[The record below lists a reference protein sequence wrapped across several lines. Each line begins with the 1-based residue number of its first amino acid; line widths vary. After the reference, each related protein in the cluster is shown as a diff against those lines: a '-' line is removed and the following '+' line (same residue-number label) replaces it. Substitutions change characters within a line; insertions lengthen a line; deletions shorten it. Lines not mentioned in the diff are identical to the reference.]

1 MGLFLLIGLCL
12 MNTCTSSFSVLKL
25 NSYRVASL
33 DFREGGDV
41 HSNIIYYFLYQGL
54 MRINPSNGLLQCA
67 LAKRYG
73 VSKNGLQ
80 YTFHLKDAHWSDG
93 SRITADDFASTWKNM
108 LRPGSHGRS
117 GLYLIKNACKAKKGE
132 LPIDSV
138 GIATPDEKT
147 LMITLEYPCHHFL
160 EYLAY
165 PTFFPI
171 KESFDRNNVGW
182 GKQGGTSYMS
192 NGPFKVQEW
201 QKNVLLILEKN
212 NYYWDTQAVKIDQVV
227 ISFEED
233 TGLLLEKFDRG
244 ELDWLGDPL
253 TPLPDLSIAKLKR
266 YGKVHKMPDPSLFLY
281 RFNVS
286 KFPFNNKEIR
296 QALSYAIDRKV
307 ITTTVMNRGEL
318 PATSVQPR
326 NMLLQQEPYFT
337 DGNVERA
344 QELFEQGLAE
354 EQMTCDKLPTITL
367 LYLEKPKS
375 TALAQL
381 VQKQWKEVLGI
392 HISIKPVSHWDEL
405 MARFQQS
412 QFDIISSGWS
422 IDYYDPVAALNGAGK
437 YNGGWSN
444 SAFAHIIN
452 SLSFVVSLE
461 ERKRL
466 CHEAEKILL
475 NEMPMIPVYYK
486 SSYYLKNEKLKGSF
500 ISDLGAINFSNA
512 YFSG

>member
-1 MGLFLLIGLCL
+1 MCLFLLIGLCL
-12 MNTCTSSFSVLKL
+12 MNTYTSSSSVLKL
-25 NSYRVASL
+25 NSYRISSL

-54 MRINPSNGLLQCA
+54 MRIDPYDGLLHGA
-67 LAKRYG
+67 LAQRYG
-73 VSKNGLQ
+73 VSRDGLQ
-80 YTFHLKDAHWSDG
+80 YTFHLKNAHWSDG

-108 LRPGSHGRS
+108 LRPSAHGRS
-117 GLYLIKNACKAKKGE
+117 GLYLIKNARKVKNGE
-132 LPIDSV
+132 LPIDAV

-147 LMITLEYPCHHFL
+147 LIITLEYPCHYFL

-182 GKQGGTSYMS
+182 GKRGGTNYISS
-192 NGPFKVQEW
+192 GPFKVREW
-201 QKNVLLILEKN
+201 QKNVSLILEKN
-212 NYYWDTQAVKIDQVV
+212 NYYWDTPAVKINQVV

-233 TGLLLEKFDRG
+233 TGVLLEKFNRG

-253 TPLPDLSIAKLKR
+253 TPLPDLSIAELKR

-286 KFPFNNKEIR
+286 KFPFNNKKIR

-307 ITTTVMNRGEL
+307 ITTTAMNRGEL

-326 NMLLQQEPYFT
+326 TMLLQQEPYFI
-337 DGNVERA
+337 DGDVERA

-354 EQMTCDKLPTITL
+354 EQITCDKLPTITL

-375 TALAQL
+375 AALAKL

-392 HISIKPVSHWDEL
+392 HISIEPVIHWEEL

-422 IDYYDPVAALNGAGK
+422 IDYHDPIATLNGVGK

-444 SAFAHIIN
+444 VAFEHIMN
-452 SLSFVVSLE
+452 NLPSVVSLE

-475 NEMPMIPVYYK
+475 DEMPIVPVYYK
-486 SSYYLKNEKLKGSF
+486 SSYYLKNEKLNGVF

-512 YFSG
+512 YFSN